1 MLVEEIMVNK
11 RKVYFFSTKSVAS
24 EMHKPS
30 TVKTKK
36 HYLEL
41 EKIQIGDLNALVT
54 IYA

>member
-1 MLVEEIMVNK
+1 MVGTEN
-11 RKVYFFSTKSVAS
+11 VVNYQSFSSFSTKIVAS

-30 TVKTKK
+30 TMETKK